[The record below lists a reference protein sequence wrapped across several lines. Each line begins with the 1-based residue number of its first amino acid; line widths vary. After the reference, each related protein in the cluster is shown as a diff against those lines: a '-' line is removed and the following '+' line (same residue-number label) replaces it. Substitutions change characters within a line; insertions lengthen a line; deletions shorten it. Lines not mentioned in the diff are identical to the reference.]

1 MLFNMAVHIL
11 QAAKMEAQGRISIQQ
26 ADEEEGKT
34 DVQHFQ
40 NLWGD
45 QGYGVSMPL
54 STIFQLYRGIYKL
67 E

>member
-1 MLFNMAVHIL
+1 
-11 QAAKMEAQGRISIQQ
+11 MEAQGRISIQQ

-45 QGYGVSMPL
+45 
-54 STIFQLYRGIYKL
+54 
-67 E
+67 